1 MWWYLQNLI
10 ETVYH
15 GSLKSDFDTGSL
27 VQEMDTIKIP
37 VVDKKSPTGLSVE
50 KYPILHPHRVLSY
63 LFDVV
68 KIEIDMVKLH
78 NFWDHARSVGEPW
91 AVSSPATRE
100 HIPLGV
106 HGDSARL
113 WTVYQVEKQM
123 SISLNLP
130 LFRPRSTRFSRFVVF
145 TCPSN
150 KLYKNRTLN
159 AVWRRLVWSIN
170 ACFDGL
176 NPTVG
181 VGGVALTGPDA
192 LRAGTP
198 MTAQRPE
205 VLFDRNSRRLGVPPW
220 LLETHSSMECH
231 KCMYTLSGF
240 GQWAWSLPLLQY
252 PGRQLCLGQRRI
264 WAGWVCCQ
272 TAKGFTLVCLVRI
285 DLTVIFLLFG
295 WWYPFQRLETLFRG
309 VAGSNQH
316 KAHFS
321 EQKGFIHSF

>member
-1 MWWYLQNLI
+1 MGL
-10 ETVYH
+10 
-15 GSLKSDFDTGSL
+15 LKSDFDPGSL

-50 KYPILHPHRVLSY
+50 TYPILHPHRVLSY

-68 KIEIDMVKLH
+68 KIEIDTAKLH
-78 NFWDHARSVGEPW
+78 NFWDHAISVGEPW

-130 LFRPRSTRFSRFVVF
+130 LFRPRSTRFSRFVLI

-159 AVWRRLVWSIN
+159 AVWKRLVWSIN

-181 VGGVALTGPDA
+181 VGRVALTGPDA

-198 MTAQRPE
+198 MTAKGLKFCLTEIRGDWEFHRDCWRPTAAWNATNICIHCPARASGPDPYLYYNTPE
-205 VLFDRNSRRLGVPPW
+205 DNSSWDKEEFGLDEFVAKRLKD
-220 LLETHSSMECH
+220 TH
-231 KCMYTLSGF
+231 
-240 GQWAWSLPLLQY
+240 
-252 PGRQLCLGQRRI
+252 LC
-264 WAGWVCCQ
+264 A
-272 TAKGFTLVCLVRI
+272 
-285 DLTVIFLLFG
+285 
-295 WWYPFQRLETLFRG
+295 
-309 VAGSNQH
+309 
-316 KAHFS
+316 
-321 EQKGFIHSF
+321 